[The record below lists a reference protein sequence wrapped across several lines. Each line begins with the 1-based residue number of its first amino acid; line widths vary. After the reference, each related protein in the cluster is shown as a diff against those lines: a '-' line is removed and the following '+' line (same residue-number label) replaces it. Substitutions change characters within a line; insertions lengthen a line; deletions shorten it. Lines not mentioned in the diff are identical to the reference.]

1 VHVTRYTT
9 QVSTLSKM
17 TIEIGILHPGSM
29 GISLAEQAIAS
40 GNEVSWCAEGRSR
53 ATRARAA
60 AAKLVEM
67 ENMAEICSASE
78 VLISVCPP
86 SAAEDLA
93 DNVLS
98 TGFDG
103 IFVDANAISPQR
115 SERIAEKF
123 LEAGTR
129 FVDGGIV
136 GPPAIGDRRN
146 YLYLSGPD
154 AGEIATLF
162 EGSQVTPRVLGEDY
176 KKASAMKM
184 CFASH
189 SKGGWAL
196 TLNTL
201 AAARAYG
208 VMDDLL
214 DVWENMGKALSGQ
227 QRAQLEITAR
237 KAWRFEGEMNEIAD
251 TLADVSLPD
260 GIHLAAAELYHRLA
274 GFKNADDVSLDEIL
288 KTLLK

>member
-1 VHVTRYTT
+1 M
-9 QVSTLSKM
+9 K
-17 TIEIGILHPGSM
+17 IGILHPGGM
-29 GISLAEQAIAS
+29 GISIAEQAIAC
-40 GNEVSWCAEGRSR
+40 GHEVLWCSQGRSKT
-53 ATRARAA
+53 TRARAEA
-60 AAKLVEM
+60 LSLREM
-67 ENMAEICSASE
+67 GSLEEICSVSAI
-78 VLISVCPP
+78 LISVCPP
-86 SAAEDLA
+86 AFADALA
-93 DNVLS
+93 LSVLEA
-98 TGFDG
+98 GFDG

-115 SERIAEKF
+115 SQRIAAKF
-123 LEAGTR
+123 VETGKKY
-129 FVDGGIV
+129 VDGGIV
-136 GPPAIGDRRN
+136 GPPAIGDLRN

-154 AGEIATLF
+154 ADSIALLF
-162 EGSQVTPRVLGEDY
+162 KGSQVTPMVIGEDY

-214 DVWENMGKALSGQ
+214 ESWERMGKALGEQ
-227 QRAQLEITAR
+227 QKRQLEITAR
-237 KAWRFEGEMNEIAD
+237 KAWRFEGEMNEIAGTFD
-251 TLADVSLPD
+251 EAGLPG

-274 GFKNADDVSLDEIL
+274 EFKDADDIGLDKIL

>member
-1 VHVTRYTT
+1 M
-9 QVSTLSKM
+9 K
-17 TIEIGILHPGSM
+17 IGILHPGNM

-40 GNEVSWCAEGRSR
+40 GNEVLWCAEGRSS
-53 ATRARAA
+53 ATRARAVT
-60 AAKLVEM
+60 AKIQEM
-67 ENMAEICSASE
+67 GEMAEICAASDI
-78 VLISVCPP
+78 LISVCPP

-98 TGFDG
+98 TGFGG

-115 SERIAEKF
+115 SERIAAKF

-154 AGEIATLF
+154 ADKIAELF

-214 DVWENMGKALSGQ
+214 DVWEIMGKALGDQ
-227 QRAQLEITAR
+227 QRAQLETTAR

-251 TLADVSLPD
+251 TLANV
-260 GIHLAAAELYHRLA
+260 
-274 GFKNADDVSLDEIL
+274 
-288 KTLLK
+288 